1 MSLTDSEIKGI
12 AWLARLALD
21 ENAIPDYHREMATI
35 LDLFGQMQAVDSAGI
50 APLAHPLEIKARRRP
65 DKITEINQRDK
76 FQKLAPAVDQG
87 HYLVPRVI
95 E

>member
-1 MSLTDSEIKGI
+1 MSLTNSEIKAV

-21 ENAIPDYHREMATI
+21 ENALPDYHRELGNI
-35 LDLFGQMQAVDSAGI
+35 LELFGQMQAVDTAGI
-50 APLAHPLEIKARRRP
+50 APLAHPLDLRARRRP
-65 DKITEINQRDK
+65 DQIIEINQRDK
-76 FQKLAPAVDQG
+76 FQQLAPAVAQG